1 MVKNVVLGGRL
12 ISSAGCGIGL
22 LTGGVLA
29 QLLESFLI
37 GLHPLDPVTFI
48 GVPFVLLA
56 VAITASLI
64 PGLRATSVGAVEALR
79 EE

>member
-1 MVKNVVLGGRL
+1 M
-12 ISSAGCGIGL
+12 
-22 LTGGVLA
+22 LA

-37 GLHPLDPVTFI
+37 GLRPLDPVTFI

-56 VAITASLI
+56 VAIAASLI
-64 PGLRATSVGAVEALR
+64 PGLRATSVSAVEALR

>member
-1 MVKNVVLGGRL
+1 M
-12 ISSAGCGIGL
+12 

-37 GLHPLDPVTFI
+37 GLHPLDPVTFT

-56 VAITASLI
+56 VAIAASLI
-64 PGLRATSVGAVEALR
+64 PELRATSVGAMEVLR

>member
-1 MVKNVVLGGRL
+1 M
-12 ISSAGCGIGL
+12 

-37 GLHPLDPVTFI
+37 GLRPLDPATFI

-56 VAITASLI
+56 VAIAASLI
-64 PGLRATSVGAVEALR
+64 PGLRATSVSAVEALR